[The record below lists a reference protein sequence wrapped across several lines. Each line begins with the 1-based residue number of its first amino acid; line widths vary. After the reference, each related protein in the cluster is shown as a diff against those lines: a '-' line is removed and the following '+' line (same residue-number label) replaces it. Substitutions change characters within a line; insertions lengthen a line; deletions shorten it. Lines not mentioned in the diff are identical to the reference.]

1 MQDNSLVKHVSVV
14 NKCLNWFFFTV
25 GFIMLIAGVIT
36 KTIATSI
43 IPLSVTIVSA
53 FVAFFLRHK
62 KKETAASI
70 VLVASALIQ
79 VLPLMLMV
87 RDNAFVL
94 AMLPISVGALYLN
107 TWIFAIVGIITN
119 IFTIILQLS
128 NPTPDMVNALFA
140 CIMQVLIT
148 IILFLLVR
156 AGAKLI
162 RAANE
167 NGVQLS
173 ILLDQLQKTMDAVR
187 TNTSVLKTDI
197 SRGKENLGIV
207 REISNSIASAAQE
220 ISTGI
225 VSQSESVS
233 QINQTVKKADEK
245 VSELIDFSNQLGKVT
260 TNTSNIVTEG
270 FHNINTLD
278 KQMEIINQSVT
289 KSVETVQELSKNMD
303 EIYDFLSG
311 ITHIAEQTNLLAL
324 NAAIEAARAGESGKG
339 FAVVAGEVKQ
349 LAEQSS
355 SIVEQINQIIH
366 QIKNKTKNVFDEVSR
381 GQEATQDGEKVV
393 KSVNLS
399 FEMIQDSFKNMNQ
412 YIADEIS
419 RIENIADLFSN
430 IEKEIDRIASISE
443 GHAAAVEELSATI
456 QEHTASIEIM
466 NNLMQNI
473 KDSSDN
479 LQAVIQ

>member
-1 MQDNSLVKHVSVV
+1 M
-14 NKCLNWFFFTV
+14 
-25 GFIMLIAGVIT
+25 
-36 KTIATSI
+36 
-43 IPLSVTIVSA
+43 
-53 FVAFFLRHK
+53 
-62 KKETAASI
+62 
-70 VLVASALIQ
+70 
-79 VLPLMLMV
+79 
-87 RDNAFVL
+87 
-94 AMLPISVGALYLN
+94 
-107 TWIFAIVGIITN
+107 
-119 IFTIILQLS
+119 
-128 NPTPDMVNALFA
+128 
-140 CIMQVLIT
+140 
-148 IILFLLVR
+148 
-156 AGAKLI
+156 
-162 RAANE
+162 
-167 NGVQLS
+167 
-173 ILLDQLQKTMDAVR
+173 
-187 TNTSVLKTDI
+187 
-197 SRGKENLGIV
+197 
-207 REISNSIASAAQE
+207 
-220 ISTGI
+220 
-225 VSQSESVS
+225 
-233 QINQTVKKADEK
+233 
-245 VSELIDFSNQLGKVT
+245 
-260 TNTSNIVTEG
+260 
-270 FHNINTLD
+270 
-278 KQMEIINQSVT
+278 
-289 KSVETVQELSKNMD
+289 
-303 EIYDFLSG
+303 
-311 ITHIAEQTNLLAL
+311 LAL